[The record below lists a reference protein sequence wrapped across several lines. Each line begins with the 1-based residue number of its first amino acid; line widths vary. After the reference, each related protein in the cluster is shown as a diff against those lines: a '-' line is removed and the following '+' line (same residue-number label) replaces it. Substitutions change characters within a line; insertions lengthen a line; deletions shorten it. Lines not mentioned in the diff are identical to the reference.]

1 MSYETVI
8 EQVKSVPEC
17 YLESISEFISN
28 IKKNELKSS
37 HKSISSIFGIL
48 PNTAS
53 LEEAKEERTRKS
65 I

>member
-8 EQVKSVPEC
+8 EQVKSVPEQ

-28 IKKNELKSS
+28 IKKNELNSS

-48 PNTAS
+48 PESAT
-53 LEEAKEERTRKS
+53 LEEVKTERTRKS